1 MKIQTVSI
9 SNNLM
14 PSRQRRTLLAA
25 VLASYVASFVP
36 WAAAQSQPAG
46 SSSTEAAPDSF
57 LQVSKLLTGQASLD
71 VALAARLYRALL
83 ADDSSFGEQHQG
95 LLAYIGDHKADPMQL
110 QKMLDDEKSALAPVP
125 RRIVTAWYT
134 GIVGEGERARCIA
147 FETNLLNVLTADK
160 LKPPSY
166 SYGVYGSWVAQPV

>member
-1 MKIQTVSI
+1 
-9 SNNLM
+9 M
-14 PSRQRRTLLAA
+14 PSRQRRTLLGA

-46 SSSTEAAPDSF
+46 SVATAPDSF
-57 LQVSKLLTGQASLD
+57 VQISKLLTGQASLD
-71 VALAARLYRALL
+71 AMLAGRLYRALT
-83 ADDSSFGEQHQG
+83 ADDGGFGEQHQR
-95 LLAYIGDHKADPMQL
+95 LLAYINDHKADPMQL
-110 QKMLDDEKSALAPVP
+110 QQMLDAEKSALAPVP

-147 FETNLLNVLTADK
+147 FETNLLNVITADK

-166 SYGVYGSWVAQPV
+166 SYGVYGSWATQPV